1 MLPYATPEWVAALG
15 KVYIENPENQSKHFK
30 GMTLFA
36 SFRISADPKF
46 GIDRDIYFSL
56 HVKDGV
62 MQDDSMML
70 SKEDA
75 EAKSDLVFGAT
86 PSIWKKLIKKEQ
98 GFISLFMT
106 AKIKLDKGDVKR
118 ALQIAPKSSVIV
130 ELLNKVGTEWP
141 DEMSPQRLEEYKAH
155 VKEFRERLKV

>member
-15 KVYIENPENQSKHFK
+15 KVYRENPENQSKHFK

-62 MQDDSMML
+62 MQDDTMML

-86 PSIWKKLIKKEQ
+86 PSIWKRLIKKEQ

-106 AKIKLDKGDVKR
+106 GKIKLDKGDVKR
-118 ALQIAPKSSVIV
+118 ALTIAPKSSVIV
-130 ELLNKVGTEWP
+130 DLLNKGGTEWP
-141 DEMSPQRLEEYKAH
+141 DEMSPQRLEKYKAQ

>member
-15 KVYIENPENQSKHFK
+15 KVYRENPENQSKHFK

-36 SFRISADPKF
+36 SFRISADPEF

-56 HVKDGV
+56 HVNDGA
-62 MQDDSMML
+62 MQDDTMML

-86 PSIWKKLIKKEQ
+86 PLIWKKLINKQQ

-106 AKIKLDKGDVKR
+106 GKIKLDKGDVKR
-118 ALQIAPKSSVIV
+118 ALTIAPKSSVIV
-130 ELLNKVGTEWP
+130 DLLNKVGTEWP

-155 VKEFRERLKV
+155 AKAFRERLKI